1 MRNKRK
7 LVPSFITG
15 NMRSSPSRQISCF
28 PDTALPAAN
37 KQTSCTAPA
46 HRSDSQVAQGFA
58 SSDPNRHGPS
68 GAGRIAHSRDTHPTV
83 PDAELRGRQHYEE
96 GPPGVRLD
104 VQRRLQTLQRAQQ
117 PLRPAAEE
125 VHGCGFPA
133 ARSLGLGGSAP
144 RPRDGLGT
152 RGSERRRAR
161 GRQRI
166 IPTAAQEKGSRG
178 LPADLEPASLPRGGG
193 GNGIG
198 AAAEAESARRGR
210 ASGGLRP
217 ERGKRSQ
224 LSARRRQPRRLL
236 PPASASPARSG
247 CRCGGRRSG
256 LRRHLPAPAPVPPPR
271 PRAQRRPR
279 GGGRGKRR
287 GRGRPRRP
295 PLAAATGPR
304 GNDVR
309 GGGGSAPTA
318 PGAPCRGSPP

>member
-7 LVPSFITG
+7 LVPSLISG
-15 NMRSSPSRQISCF
+15 NMRSRPSRRISCF

-133 ARSLGLGGSAP
+133 ARSLGLGGERSPPAR
-144 RPRDGLGT
+144 RPRDQGLGAPQGPGPPAHNPH
-152 RGSERRRAR
+152 RRPGEGQPRAPSRPRAGVAAARRRWER
-161 GRQRI
+161 DRR
-166 IPTAAQEKGSRG
+166 
-178 LPADLEPASLPRGGG
+178 RGGG
-193 GNGIG
+193 GEREEGTCVRR
-198 AAAEAESARRGR
+198 AAA
-210 ASGGLRP
+210 
-217 ERGKRSQ
+217 
-224 LSARRRQPRRLL
+224 
-236 PPASASPARSG
+236 
-247 CRCGGRRSG
+247 
-256 LRRHLPAPAPVPPPR
+256 
-271 PRAQRRPR
+271 
-279 GGGRGKRR
+279 
-287 GRGRPRRP
+287 
-295 PLAAATGPR
+295 
-304 GNDVR
+304 
-309 GGGGSAPTA
+309 
-318 PGAPCRGSPP
+318 